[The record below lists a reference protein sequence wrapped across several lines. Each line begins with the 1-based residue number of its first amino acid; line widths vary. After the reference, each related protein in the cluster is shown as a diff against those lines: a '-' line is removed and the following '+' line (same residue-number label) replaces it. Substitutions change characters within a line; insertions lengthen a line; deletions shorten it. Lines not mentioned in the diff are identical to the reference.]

1 MKIKTQD
8 GDRSYNITKV
18 FFKAHSFQEIFCG
31 WNIYG
36 VSESGRKYL
45 LGTRD
50 TDIEASQI
58 TKEIQVLMT
67 KGVKTYSIPQVI
79 EDYEA
84 EAIIEELEGRLC
96 KQ

>member
-1 MKIKTQD
+1 MKIRNQD
-8 GDRSYNITKV
+8 GDRSYNVSKV
-18 FFKAHSFQEIFCG
+18 YYKGHSFQHIFMG

-50 TDIEASQI
+50 TDLEASQI
-58 TKEIQVLMT
+58 VKEIQTLMS
-67 KGVKTYSIPQVI
+67 KGVDKYSIPSVI

-84 EAIIEELEGRLC
+84 EAIIEELEAKLR
-96 KQ
+96 